1 MAPVHAPRIVLLL
14 VPAMTAVVIAHAY
27 DGEGKWELLVS
38 VLAVLAATLAILLAR
53 RDASTALARIA
64 TATGT
69 VPYAG
74 RLHPDG
80 SWRGH
85 VVGPGAAKMLGAPYS
100 GPAWTAAVHPDD
112 REAFGEA
119 CAAAARGEPQDLEYR
134 IVRPGGE
141 VREIWDRLLPSK
153 GGAVEGV
160 RVDITERRATERQLS
175 AARRRLENVLH
186 QLDEKVVTLEVH
198 DDGSI
203 VAVDA
208 PAPRDAGDGALLPED
223 EVHPDDVTAYFEAL
237 GTIRRGGRVAVG
249 IRRVVDEGG
258 VRRLWVRSV
267 PRTEPDGRRF
277 ADVIMSDVTDRAEMR
292 AELQATRDQLDQV
305 LASVAAVAY
314 TLELDDELPALW
326 QMTYVGPGWE
336 RVTGSERTTPG
347 GMVQW
352 LLAAVHPDDRVFV
365 EQGYVQLARGSA
377 IDRGFRLLLP
387 EGTRHVHERARPR
400 SDASGRMLA
409 DGILLDVTEARRTEE
424 RLSDAHDDLDWVVQS
439 IDEVL
444 YRAELGVDGWWHT
457 VWKGPGHAR
466 LLGLPA
472 ALIED
477 DAFFDE
483 VWNSAIHRDDRA
495 AYVEAWGGLR
505 PGTPIEVVYRL
516 VSRDGTVRWL
526 ADRASA
532 RRTPDGSVVA
542 DCIAIDITEHRR
554 VTDELAAARAESE
567 RIAADGEHRLVGLL
581 TAADAGFAHIVVA
594 ADGPVLR
601 FADPSLGERVL
612 GRPLPSGVEVG
623 AAVYG
628 ALEPAER
635 ERLVQ
640 AVATGGRFEVETR
653 LRGLDGV
660 VRSLAVEGLAE
671 HGPDATDVFLVIR
684 AVGQDP
690 RIAALLAAVDEPV
703 YEIELGADGLWRTT
717 AGTGI
722 ERMVGVPGADE
733 RVLAAAVLDEDR
745 ATFAAHRVR
754 LAAGQASTTE
764 FRVRTAAGG
773 VRWLWERAQGRRE
786 GDRVIVVA
794 AIADVTAWHP
804 AADDRVQT

>member
-1 MAPVHAPRIVLLL
+1 
-14 VPAMTAVVIAHAY
+14 
-27 DGEGKWELLVS
+27 
-38 VLAVLAATLAILLAR
+38 
-53 RDASTALARIA
+53 
-64 TATGT
+64 
-69 VPYAG
+69 
-74 RLHPDG
+74 
-80 SWRGH
+80 
-85 VVGPGAAKMLGAPYS
+85 
-100 GPAWTAAVHPDD
+100 
-112 REAFGEA
+112 
-119 CAAAARGEPQDLEYR
+119 
-134 IVRPGGE
+134 
-141 VREIWDRLLPSK
+141 
-153 GGAVEGV
+153 
-160 RVDITERRATERQLS
+160 
-175 AARRRLENVLH
+175 
-186 QLDEKVVTLEVH
+186 
-198 DDGSI
+198 
-203 VAVDA
+203 
-208 PAPRDAGDGALLPED
+208 
-223 EVHPDDVTAYFEAL
+223 
-237 GTIRRGGRVAVG
+237 
-249 IRRVVDEGG
+249 
-258 VRRLWVRSV
+258 
-267 PRTEPDGRRF
+267 
-277 ADVIMSDVTDRAEMR
+277 MSDVTDRAEMR

-495 AYVEAWGGLR
+495 AYVEAWSGLR

>member
-1 MAPVHAPRIVLLL
+1 MAPVHAPRLVLLL

-64 TATGT
+64 AATGT

-85 VVGPGAAKMLGAPYS
+85 VAGPGAARMLGAPYS
-100 GPAWTAAVHPDD
+100 GSAWTAAVHPDD

-119 CAAAARGEPQDLEYR
+119 CAAAARGEPQDVQYR
-134 IVRPGGE
+134 IVRPGGD

-186 QLDEKVVTLEVH
+186 QLDETVVTLEVR
-198 DDGSI
+198 DDGSA
-203 VAVDA
+203 VAVDS
-208 PAPRDAGDGALLPED
+208 PAPRDAGDGGLLPEE
-223 EVHPDDVTAYFEAL
+223 EVHPDDMTAYFETL

-249 IRRVVDEGG
+249 LRRVLDDGG

-277 ADVIMSDVTDRAEMR
+277 ADVILSDVTDRAEMR
-292 AELQATRDQLDQV
+292 AELQATRDELDRV
-305 LASVAAVAY
+305 LDSVAAVAY
-314 TLELDDELPALW
+314 TLELDDEIPALW

-336 RVTGSERTTPG
+336 RVTGSDRTTPG

-365 EQGYVQLARGSA
+365 EQGYVQLARGST

-387 EGTRHVHERARPR
+387 DGTRHVHERARPR

-424 RLSDAHDDLDWVVQS
+424 QLSDAHDDLEWVVQS

-457 VWKGPGHAR
+457 VWKGPGHGR

-477 DAFFDE
+477 DDFFDE
-483 VWNSAIHRDDRA
+483 VWNTAIHPDDREAYLA
-495 AYVEAWGGLR
+495 AWNRLR
-505 PGTPIEVVYRL
+505 PDTPIEVVYRL
-516 VSRDGTVRWL
+516 VSHDGTVRWL
-526 ADRASA
+526 ADRATA
-532 RRTPDGSVVA
+532 RRTPDGSVIA
-542 DCIAIDITEHRR
+542 DCIAIDVTEHRR
-554 VTDELAAARAESE
+554 VADELAAARAESE

-581 TAADAGFAHIVVA
+581 TAADAGFAHIVVGP
-594 ADGPVLR
+594 DGPVLR
-601 FADPSLGERVL
+601 FADPSLAERVL
-612 GRPLPSGVEVG
+612 GRALPPGVDVG

-640 AVATGGRFEVETR
+640 AVATAGRFEVETR

-660 VRSLAVEGLAE
+660 VRSFAVEGLAE
-671 HGPDATDVFLVIR
+671 HGPDATDVFLVVR

-717 AGTGI
+717 AGKGI
-722 ERMVGVPGADE
+722 ERLVGVPGADE

-754 LAAGQASTTE
+754 LAAGQASTIE

-786 GDRVIVVA
+786 GDRVIAVA